1 MTYAMVWIAL
11 SFGIGIAMASYVPL
25 PGEALWIAMVCA
37 LATALALH
45 RAPRWLR
52 VAGLLVA
59 VLALGALRDSRNPEF
74 PDWLIRRAPTLQEVT
89 GTVISYPDVGDASI
103 SFTLAPVDMPGN
115 LLVHWSCDQPLEALH
130 DGDVVRVSGSTQLPR
145 AFDGFDYPAYLA
157 RRNIFATM
165 FADTVQRIRSPS
177 GSLWNWGDRLRQRL
191 LTRFREI
198 LSPKLAAM
206 AQSLMFGDRSA
217 LPTDT
222 EDAFSRTGL
231 MHLLAVSGLHLGIF
245 LGGAWWGL
253 RRMGLRPLF
262 TYPLVGMLVLLA
274 LVVVGPRVSLVRA
287 GLLFAFLALGS
298 VLADC
303 GMILRR
309 WIHPLNGLAAAAIVL
324 LLIRPGALYDAG
336 FQLTMAATGSILIAF
351 SPSGW
356 GTQLSRDQRLGRLW
370 KGWQWMIR
378 LLIVSAAAQAGAA
391 PVIAWH
397 FKAFHPLS
405 VLVNLIAVPL
415 AALSLWAGLFSVA
428 LSATPVFAVAAI
440 PFAWLLRCLE
450 GVVSHLAR
458 LSIVEWTVIPGLGIW
473 MAGCVGFVYLTSF
486 YVWSLSRTSNLTS
499 MDSDSDSFED

>member
-11 SFGIGIAMASYVPL
+11 SLGVGVALVSAVALPSKLVWVAM
-25 PGEALWIAMVCA
+25 ICA
-37 LATALALH
+37 LVMALAAY
-45 RAPRWLR
+45 RAPRWFR
-52 VAGLLVA
+52 VMGLLIA
-59 VLALGALRDSRNPEF
+59 VVSLGALRDSCNPGF
-74 PDWLIRRAPTLQEVT
+74 PDWLIRRAPSLCEVT
-89 GTVISYPDVGDASI
+89 GTVIGYPDVGEASL
-103 SFTLAPVDMPGN
+103 SFTLAPVDMPGA
-115 LLVHWSCDQPLEALH
+115 LVVHWSCDQPLGTLH
-130 DGDVVRVSGSTQLPR
+130 YGDVVCIRGSAQLPR
-145 AFDGFDYPAYLA
+145 VFDGFDYPAYLA

-191 LTRFREI
+191 LLRFREI
-198 LSPKLAAM
+198 LPLKLAAM

-217 LPTDT
+217 LPPDT

-245 LGGAWWGL
+245 LGGAWWAL
-253 RRMGLRPLF
+253 RRIGLRPRCA
-262 TYPLVGMLVLLA
+262 YPLVGALVVLA

-303 GMILRR
+303 GVILRR
-309 WIHPLNGLAAAAIVL
+309 WIHPLNGLAAAAITIL
-324 LLIRPGALYDAG
+324 LMRPGALYDAG

-356 GTQLSRDQRLGRLW
+356 GTRLSGDQRLGRLW

-428 LSATPVFAVAAI
+428 LSATPVFAVAAT
-440 PFAWLLRCLE
+440 PFALLLRCLE
-450 GVVSHLAR
+450 GVVRQLAR
-458 LSIVEWTVIPGLGIW
+458 LSMVEWTVIPELGIW
-473 MAGCVGFVYLTSF
+473 MAGCVGFVYLAA
-486 YVWSLSRTSNLTS
+486 YYRGQLTPEG
-499 MDSDSDSFED
+499 DL